1 MPNEHAFTLR
11 AQWLGQ
17 QLREMREGA
26 GRTLRDVGECLNR
39 NASTVSR
46 IESGMLPARVPEVL
60 TYLDVCGIDDPKR
73 RDDLKTMAQ
82 DVWQKGWW
90 DGLTA
95 NVAAS
100 LIDWIWLESRATAID
115 SFQDSVIPGLLQT
128 REYAEAVIRAADDHL
143 PNEQLTRFVDL
154 RMNRQQLL
162 SQPEPIRL
170 SAIIDEGALR
180 RMIGGPEVMRAQLAH
195 LRAMAGWPNVEI
207 MILPLAAGAHASPNG
222 AFDVFRM
229 RRPYP
234 PAGCISTVVGTVVV
248 EGEKADSLH
257 QRYDRLRRAALRNG
271 AVQRVLFDLE
281 ARLE

>member
-1 MPNEHAFTLR
+1 
-11 AQWLGQ
+11 
-17 QLREMREGA
+17 MREKS
-26 GRTLRDVGECLNR
+26 RLTLRDVGECLNR

-60 TYLDVCGIDDPKR
+60 TYLDVCGIDDPKK

-90 DGLTA
+90 EGLPA
-95 NVAAS
+95 NAAAS

-115 SFQDSVIPGLLQT
+115 SFQNSVVPGLLQT
-128 REYAEAVIRAADDHL
+128 REYAEAVIRAADHDL
-143 PNEQLTRFVDL
+143 PEDQLQHFVEL
-154 RMNRQQLL
+154 RMNRQRRL

-170 SAIIDEGALR
+170 SVIIDEGALR
-180 RMIGGPEVMRAQLAH
+180 RTIGGSDVMRAQLAH
-195 LRAMAGWPNVEI
+195 LRSLAGWPNVEI
-207 MILPLAAGAHASPNG
+207 MILPLAAGAHASPDG
-222 AFDVFRM
+222 TFDVFRM

-248 EGEKADSLH
+248 EGEKAELLH

-271 AVQRVLFDLE
+271 AAQRILFDLE

>member
-1 MPNEHAFTLR
+1 
-11 AQWLGQ
+11 
-17 QLREMREGA
+17 MREGA

-100 LIDWIWLESRATAID
+100 LIDWIWLESRATAVD